1 MPREGRKI
9 SSTGIYHI
17 DTLGINSQLLFYDD
31 ADREMF
37 LNKLLKI
44 KKDKKFKVYAWCLMD
59 NHYHLVIK
67 ESDYSISRIMQ
78 SLNGSYARY
87 FNQKYRGSGSIYAGR
102 FYSSPIENISYLHTA
117 IRYIHQNCVRS
128 FMVEV
133 PAHYFWSSCQEYY
146 DQRSAYKD
154 LSDCQDILAL
164 FSRDPMK
171 AVSYFIEFTEAV
183 YELPQRKSPYRIKR
197 SDTEAIDLI
206 KSHVGSI
213 ELPDIKK
220 LPMNEKII
228 IIQHL
233 KTIKDISGPQLS
245 RILGIPLGVI
255 WRAGKRE
262 D

>member
-1 MPREGRKI
+1 MPREKRKI

-17 DTLGINSQLLFYDD
+17 DTVGINSQLLFYDD

-37 LNKLLKI
+37 LKKLSNI
-44 KKDKKFKVYAWCLMD
+44 KKEKGFKIYAWCLMD

-67 ESDYSISRIMQ
+67 ESEYPISRIMQ

-87 FNQKYRGSGSIYAGR
+87 FNNKYRGRGSIYAGR

-128 FMVEV
+128 FIVEF
-133 PAHYFWSSCQEYY
+133 PALYFWSSCKEYY
-146 DQRSAYKD
+146 NQRNFYND
-154 LSDCQDILAL
+154 LSDHQEILKL
-164 FSRDPMK
+164 FSRDPIK
-171 AVSYFIEFTEAV
+171 AVNNFIEYTEAV
-183 YELPQRKSPYRIKR
+183 YELPQRKSPHRIKH
-197 SDTEAIDLI
+197 SDIEAMDLI

-220 LPMNEKII
+220 LPMDEKTIV
-228 IIQHL
+228 IQHL

-245 RILGIPLGVI
+245 RILGIPIGVI